1 MADSKSGSLRTFVIL
16 TYLLF
21 WVLLAIT
28 GLTVYLKAPGIVQ
41 TIMQNVCAWT
51 STFVLLIWF
60 RKFYPNETLK
70 GFLRKQFPKT
80 SASNFIIPTIIQIFI
95 FAIAVV
101 SFFYL
106 NNKLLQNATFIKP
119 SAILPMLFIFI
130 TSGPMGEE
138 LGWRAYALNEF
149 QKKYS
154 PLVSSLFIGVLWGF
168 WHFPL
173 WIITGLTGVDL
184 LIYSASFMLGVISF
198 SVFVTY
204 FYNQKK
210 NILVAVWIHFLFNIL
225 LQIVIIEDYKFLLYV
240 SVMYLISSI
249 SIVFIKRK
257 EMLYSPLEEVNNQL
271 CPNRLCNQ
279 AT

>member
-225 LQIVIIEDYKFLLYV
+225 LQIVIIDDYKFLLYV

-257 EMLYSPLEEVNNQL
+257 EMLYSPLEEVKQSIVSESAL
-271 CPNRLCNQ
+271 
-279 AT
+279 